1 MMRRRNPLCIFDTN
15 RCHKFGDCDW
25 IVCTDKDNGFVA
37 KVTYET
43 GLQPT
48 AGVNERISKPNANGI
63 QVHIKIVRA
72 WINGYH
78 TASDARAQ
86 LKQAEKIVR
95 ESTRSVV
102 VTNEPT
108 TQQVID
114 YLELLIHANSHALHG
129 AGYSTT
135 EKQTTLTSLQM
146 LQAAIDKLRSL

>member
-1 MMRRRNPLCIFDTN
+1 MRRRNPLFIFDTN

-25 IVCTDKDNGFVA
+25 IVCTDTKNGFVA
-37 KVTYET
+37 KVTYGS
-43 GLQPT
+43 GLKPT

-63 QVHIKIVRA
+63 QVCIRIVRA
-72 WINGYH
+72 WIDGTQTVDNAK
-78 TASDARAQ
+78 TQ
-86 LKQAEKIVR
+86 LKQAEKVVR
-95 ESTRSVV
+95 EATRNVV

-114 YLELLIHANSHALHG
+114 YLELLIHANTHALHG
-129 AGYSTT
+129 AEYSTA

>member
-1 MMRRRNPLCIFDTN
+1 MRRRNPLFIFDTN

-25 IVCTDKDNGFVA
+25 IVCTDTKNGFVA

-43 GLQPT
+43 GLQPK

-63 QVHIKIVRA
+63 QVCIRIVRA
-72 WINGYH
+72 WINGSQ
-78 TASDARAQ
+78 TVDGAKSQ
-86 LKQAEKIVR
+86 LKQAEKVVR
-95 ESTRSVV
+95 EATRSVV

-129 AGYSTT
+129 ADYSTA
-135 EKQTTLTSLQM
+135 EKQTTLTSLHM